1 MTRTF
6 TQRVQTAASAGW
18 CTIIIA
24 VIWLSLTW
32 IGNLAMQYYQPGW
45 IQTLWGGNI
54 TWDKINWVVI
64 MFTAVVKVILFTLV
78 MITIW
83 LTIWGRKLG
92 KLGE

>member
-6 TQRVQTAASAGW
+6 TKRVQTAASAGW
-18 CTIIIA
+18 STIILA

-32 IGNLAMQYYQPGW
+32 IGNLAMQHYRPTW
-45 IQTLWGGNI
+45 IMTLWGGGV
-54 TWDKINWVVI
+54 TWAQINWIVL

-78 MITIW
+78 MITLW
-83 LTIWGRKLG
+83 LTIWARKLG